1 MSTQTTFKT
10 AGSATAHCDLALV
23 QNAASSNSGDPILG
37 LAYNTSGL
45 QAYYRVGMT
54 GALTSISLVT
64 QTVAGAYSSGGFVQ
78 ISSTNAPGGYRF
90 DIPAAVI
97 ASTGESNVWFSGTPA
112 GTAGNMATHLL
123 KIICTGI
130 NFYDAIRGGMT
141 ALPPDARLT
150 GTVTNSVFT
159 PTSTAF
165 ESSQLNNANA
175 SYYIG
180 LSVYPSSGLLAGQ
193 LAGVVTAY
201 ALAGSNGHFTIS
213 GSPSG
218 QAMANGDAFYLA

>member
-10 AGSATAHCDLALV
+10 AGSASAHCDLALV
-23 QNAASSNSGDPILG
+23 QNAASSAPGDPILG

-45 QAYYRVGMT
+45 QAYYRVGMI
-54 GALTSISLVT
+54 GAVTSITLAT
-64 QTVAGAYSSGGFVQ
+64 QTVTGAYSSGGFVQ
-78 ISSTNAPGGYRF
+78 LSATEAPGGYRF

-97 ASTGESNVWFSGTPA
+97 ASTGEANIWFSGTPA
-112 GTAGNMATHLL
+112 GSVGNMETHLL

-150 GTVTNSVFT
+150 GTVTNSAFT

-165 ESSQLNNANA
+165 ESSQLNNANVG
-175 SYYIG
+175 YYIG
-180 LSVYPSSGLLAGQ
+180 LSVYPSSGLLAGRQ
-193 LAGVVTAY
+193 QRALHYQRLAIG
-201 ALAGSNGHFTIS
+201 AGNG
-213 GSPSG
+213 
-218 QAMANGDAFYLA
+218 